1 LYFLDGEMDKLT
13 TLTFEEPKTPAD
25 IQEQIRKVID
35 ESGVGIPKKRVKII
49 IQKESKVRA
58 KERIIGFAN
67 QGDFDLLALGI
78 QGRKNNKM
86 NRLRVFGSESD
97 LSVRSVKCSTLIAK
111 ACAYLPS
118 EGESANF
125 VVGVH
130 GSTNA

>member
-1 LYFLDGEMDKLT
+1 LYFLDGEKDKLT

-35 ESGVGIPKKRVKII
+35 EIGVGIPKKSVKII

-97 LSVRSVKCSTLIAK
+97 LSVRSVKCSTLITK